1 MLVFELSMSPGL
13 VPCPTEGQLFKS
25 RYFGGYTCQVWR
37 TGQKITGGA
46 FVEGGRALLR
56 LSALWQLET
65 WKDFI
70 SVQLQVVGKQ

>member
-13 VPCPTEGQLFKS
+13 VPCPTEGQLLKS

-56 LSALWQLET
+56 LSALWQWAVGDLEG
-65 WKDFI
+65 
-70 SVQLQVVGKQ
+70 LYLCAAAGCR